1 VSALDGPVP
10 VGIFDDLC
18 AAVSPVADRFLANRF
33 QLYLVG
39 GVVRDRLLGV
49 DRTPDLDLTTD
60 APPERIR
67 ELVDGVADTVW
78 LQGERFGTVGI
89 RLGDLTM
96 EITTHRSEAY
106 MGDSRKPV
114 VRFSTDLYEDLARR
128 DFTVNAMAVE
138 VAERSLHDPHDGR
151 GDLGRGILRTPLSP
165 EESFSDDPLRMLRAA
180 RFVARYG
187 LVPAEGLVG
196 AARSLVG
203 RMAIVSAERIRDEFF
218 RLLEVEDPSPG
229 VHLLAE
235 IGLLDGLLPEVA
247 ALDVGERNQALEV
260 VATATDDPV
269 LRLAVLAQSAG
280 GMASRLVDL
289 RLSGTDVRRIAVLV
303 DGADQIVE
311 GSTDGSWSDE
321 EVRRLAV
328 AVGPSLDPVLEFVD
342 LVGVET
348 GDLVA
353 VVERLGSVGEFDDL
367 GPALDGD
374 AVMILLDLSAG
385 PEVGE
390 ALSWL
395 VDLRLREGRVAPDEA
410 ATRLVDWWSNRAAG

>member
-1 VSALDGPVP
+1 MSALEGPVP
-10 VGIFDDLC
+10 AGIFDSLC
-18 AAVSPVADRFLANRF
+18 DAVSPVADRFLANGFRF
-33 QLYLVG
+33 YLVG

-67 ELVDGVADTVW
+67 ELVDGVADAVW
-78 LQGERFGTVGI
+78 LQGERFGTVGL

-96 EITTHRSEAY
+96 EITTHRAEAY

-114 VRFSTDLYEDLARR
+114 VRFSTDLHEDLARR

-138 VAERSLHDPHDGR
+138 VAERSLHDPYDGR
-151 GDLGRGILRTPLSP
+151 ADLGRGILRTPLPP
-165 EESFSDDPLRMLRAA
+165 EESFFDDPLRMLRAA

-196 AARSLVG
+196 AARSLTG

-218 RLLEVEDPSPG
+218 RLLEVEDPSTG
-229 VHLLAE
+229 IHLLEE

-247 ALDVGERNQALEV
+247 ALDAGVRNQALEV
-260 VATATDDPV
+260 VAVATNDPV
-269 LRLAVLAQSAG
+269 LRLAVLARSAG

-289 RLSGTDVRRIAVLV
+289 RLSGTDARRIAALV
-303 DGADQIVE
+303 DGADQIAE
-311 GSTDGSWSDE
+311 DSANGPWSDE
-321 EVRRLAV
+321 QVRRLAV
-328 AVGPSLDPVLEFVD
+328 AVGLPLNLVLDFTNLI
-342 LVGVET
+342 GVET
-348 GDLVA
+348 GDLMA
-353 VVERLGSVGEFDDL
+353 VVERLESAGEFGDL
-367 GPALDGD
+367 GPALGGD
-374 AVMILLDLSAG
+374 AVMALLDLSAG

-395 VDLRLREGRVAPDEA
+395 VDLRLREGRIAPDEA
-410 ATRLVDWWSNRAAG
+410 ATRLADWWSSRAAG

>member
-1 VSALDGPVP
+1 MSALDGPVP

-18 AAVSPVADRFLANRF
+18 VVVSPVADRFLANRF

-247 ALDVGERNQALEV
+247 ALDVGERNRALEV

>member
-1 VSALDGPVP
+1 MSALDGPVP

-18 AAVSPVADRFLANRF
+18 AAVSPVADRFLANGFRF
-33 QLYLVG
+33 YLVG

-96 EITTHRSEAY
+96 EITTHRAEAY

-114 VRFSTDLYEDLARR
+114 VRFSTDLHEDLVRR

-138 VAERSLHDPHDGR
+138 VVERTLHDPYDGR
-151 GDLGRGILRTPLSP
+151 ADLGRGILKTPLPP

-180 RFVARYG
+180 RFVARYA

-196 AARSLVG
+196 AAQSLVG
-203 RMAIVSAERIRDEFF
+203 RMAIVSAERIRDELF
-218 RLLEVEDPSPG
+218 RLLEVEDPSTG
-229 VHLLAE
+229 VHLLEE
-235 IGLLDGLLPEVA
+235 IGLLDVLLPEVA
-247 ALDVGERNQALEV
+247 ALGAGVRNRALEV

-289 RLSGTDVRRIAVLV
+289 RLSGTDIRRIAVLV
-303 DGADQIVE
+303 DGADRIVE
-311 GSTDGSWSDE
+311 GSTDGPWSDE
-321 EVRRLAV
+321 QVRRLAV
-328 AVGPSLDPVLEFVD
+328 AVGPSLDPVLDFVD

-353 VVERLGSVGEFDDL
+353 VVERLGLVGELDDL

-374 AVMILLDLSAG
+374 AIMVLLDLPAG

-410 ATRLVDWWSNRAAG
+410 ATRLADWLSSRAAG

>member
-1 VSALDGPVP
+1 MSALDGPVP

-247 ALDVGERNQALEV
+247 ALDVGERNRALEV

-328 AVGPSLDPVLEFVD
+328 AVGPSLDPVLDFVD

-367 GPALDGD
+367 GPTLDGD
-374 AVMILLDLSAG
+374 AVMVLLDLSAG

-395 VDLRLREGRVAPDEA
+395 VALRLTEGRVAPDEA
-410 ATRLVDWWSNRAAG
+410 ATRLADWWSSRAAG

>member
-1 VSALDGPVP
+1 M
-10 VGIFDDLC
+10 
-18 AAVSPVADRFLANRF
+18 
-33 QLYLVG
+33 
-39 GVVRDRLLGV
+39 RDRLLGV
-49 DRTPDLDLTTD
+49 DRTPDLDLPTD

-96 EITTHRSEAY
+96 EITTHRAEAY

-114 VRFSTDLYEDLARR
+114 VRFSTDLHEDLVRR

-138 VAERSLHDPHDGR
+138 VVERTLHDPYDGR
-151 GDLGRGILRTPLSP
+151 ADLERGILKTPLPP
-165 EESFSDDPLRMLRAA
+165 EEAFSDDPLRMLRAA
-180 RFVARYG
+180 RFVARYA

-196 AARSLVG
+196 AAQSLVG
-203 RMAIVSAERIRDEFF
+203 RMAIVSAERIRDELF
-218 RLLEVEDPSPG
+218 RLLEVEDPSTG
-229 VHLLAE
+229 VHLLEE
-235 IGLLDGLLPEVA
+235 IGLLDVLLPEVA
-247 ALDVGERNQALEV
+247 ALGAGVRNRALEV

-328 AVGPSLDPVLEFVD
+328 AVGPSLDPVLDFVD
-342 LVGVET
+342 LIGVET

-353 VVERLGSVGEFDDL
+353 VVERLVSVGEFDDL

-374 AVMILLDLSAG
+374 AVMVLLDLSAG

-410 ATRLVDWWSNRAAG
+410 ATRLADWWSTRAAG

>member
-1 VSALDGPVP
+1 MSALDGPVP

-247 ALDVGERNQALEV
+247 ALDVGERNRALEV

-410 ATRLVDWWSNRAAG
+410 AARLVDWWSNRAAG

>member
-1 VSALDGPVP
+1 MSALDGPVP

-18 AAVSPVADRFLANRF
+18 VAVSSVADRFLANRF

>member
-10 VGIFDDLC
+10 AGIFDDLC
-18 AAVSPVADRFLANRF
+18 AAVSPVADRFLANGFR
-33 QLYLVG
+33 LYLVG

-49 DRTPDLDLTTD
+49 DSTPDFDLTTD

-67 ELVDGVADTVW
+67 ELIDGVADAVW

-96 EITTHRSEAY
+96 EITTHRAEAY

-128 DFTVNAMAVE
+128 DFTVNAIAVE

-151 GDLGRGILRTPLSP
+151 ADLRRGILRTPLSP
-165 EESFSDDPLRMLRAA
+165 EESFSEDPLRMLRAA

-218 RLLEVEDPSPG
+218 RLLEVEDPSIG
-229 VHLLAE
+229 VHLLEE

-247 ALDVGERNQALEV
+247 ALDAGVRNRALEA

-289 RLSGTDVRRIAVLV
+289 RLSGTDARRIAALV
-303 DGADQIVE
+303 DGADRIAE
-311 GSTDGSWSDE
+311 GSADGSWSDE

-328 AVGPSLDPVLEFVD
+328 AVGPSLDPVLDFVG

-353 VVERLGSVGEFDDL
+353 VAERLGSVGEFDDL
-367 GPALDGD
+367 GPTLDGD
-374 AVMILLDLSAG
+374 AVMVLLDLSAG

-410 ATRLVDWWSNRAAG
+410 ATRLTDWWSSRAAG

>member
-1 VSALDGPVP
+1 MSALDGPVP

-18 AAVSPVADRFLANRF
+18 AAVSPVADRFLANGFRF
-33 QLYLVG
+33 YLVG

-96 EITTHRSEAY
+96 EITTHRAEAY

-114 VRFSTDLYEDLARR
+114 VRFSTDLHEDLVRR

-138 VAERSLHDPHDGR
+138 VVERTLHDPYDGR
-151 GDLGRGILRTPLSP
+151 GDLGRGILKTPLPP

-196 AARSLVG
+196 AAQSLVG
-203 RMAIVSAERIRDEFF
+203 RMAIVSAERIRDELF
-218 RLLEVEDPSPG
+218 RLLEVEDPSTG
-229 VHLLAE
+229 VHLLEE
-235 IGLLDGLLPEVA
+235 IGLLDVLLPEVA
-247 ALDVGERNQALEV
+247 ALGAGVRNRALEV

-289 RLSGTDVRRIAVLV
+289 RLSGTDIRRIAVLV
-303 DGADQIVE
+303 DGADRIVE
-311 GSTDGSWSDE
+311 GSTDGPWSDE
-321 EVRRLAV
+321 QVRRLAV
-328 AVGPSLDPVLEFVD
+328 AVGPSLDPVLDFVD

-353 VVERLGSVGEFDDL
+353 VVERLGLVGELDDL

-374 AVMILLDLSAG
+374 AIMVLLDLPAG

-410 ATRLVDWWSNRAAG
+410 ATRLADWWSSRAAG

>member
-18 AAVSPVADRFLANRF
+18 AAVSPVADRFLANGFR
-33 QLYLVG
+33 LYLVG

-49 DRTPDLDLTTD
+49 NRTPDLDLTTD
-60 APPERIR
+60 APPDRIR
-67 ELVDGVADTVW
+67 ELVDGVADAVW
-78 LQGERFGTVGI
+78 FQGERFGTVGM
-89 RLGDLTM
+89 RLGDMTM
-96 EITTHRSEAY
+96 EITTHRAEAY

-128 DFTVNAMAVE
+128 DFTVNAIAVE

-151 GDLGRGILRTPLSP
+151 ADLRRGILRTPLSP

-218 RLLEVEDPSPG
+218 RLLEVEDPSIG
-229 VHLLAE
+229 VHLLEE

-247 ALDVGERNQALEV
+247 ALDAGVRNRALEA

-269 LRLAVLAQSAG
+269 LRLAVLAQSVG

-289 RLSGTDVRRIAVLV
+289 RLSGTDARRIAALV
-303 DGADQIVE
+303 DGADRIAE
-311 GSTDGSWSDE
+311 GSADGSWSDE

-328 AVGPSLDPVLEFVD
+328 AVGPSLDPVLDFVG

-374 AVMILLDLSAG
+374 AVMVLLDLSAG

-410 ATRLVDWWSNRAAG
+410 ATRLTDWWSSRAAG

>member
-1 VSALDGPVP
+1 MSALDGPVP
-10 VGIFDDLC
+10 AGIFDDLC
-18 AAVSPVADRFLANRF
+18 AAVSPVADRFLANGFR
-33 QLYLVG
+33 LYLVG

-49 DRTPDLDLTTD
+49 DSTPDFDLTTD

-67 ELVDGVADTVW
+67 ELIDGVADAVW

-96 EITTHRSEAY
+96 EITTHRAEAY

-128 DFTVNAMAVE
+128 DFTVNAIAVE

-151 GDLGRGILRTPLSP
+151 ADLRRGILRTPLSP
-165 EESFSDDPLRMLRAA
+165 EESCSEDPLRMLRAA
-180 RFVARYG
+180 RCVARYG

-218 RLLEVEDPSPG
+218 RLLEVEDPSIG
-229 VHLLAE
+229 VHLLEE

-247 ALDVGERNQALEV
+247 ALDAGVRNRALEA

-269 LRLAVLAQSAG
+269 LRLAVLAQSVG

-289 RLSGTDVRRIAVLV
+289 RLSGTDARRIAALV
-303 DGADQIVE
+303 DGADRIAE
-311 GSTDGSWSDE
+311 GSADGSWSDE

-328 AVGPSLDPVLEFVD
+328 AVGPSLDPVLDFVG

-353 VVERLGSVGEFDDL
+353 VAERLGSVGEFDDL
-367 GPALDGD
+367 GPTLDGD
-374 AVMILLDLSAG
+374 AVMVLLDLSAG

-410 ATRLVDWWSNRAAG
+410 ATRLTDWWSSRAAG

>member
-18 AAVSPVADRFLANRF
+18 VAVSSVADRFLANRF

-247 ALDVGERNQALEV
+247 ALDVGERNRALEV

-328 AVGPSLDPVLEFVD
+328 AVGPSLDPVLDFVD

-374 AVMILLDLSAG
+374 AVMVLLDLSAG

-410 ATRLVDWWSNRAAG
+410 AARLVDWWSNRAAG

>member
-1 VSALDGPVP
+1 MSALDGPVP

-18 AAVSPVADRFLANRF
+18 AVVSPVADRFLANRF

-247 ALDVGERNQALEV
+247 ALDVGERNRALEV
-260 VATATDDPV
+260 VATATDDPI

-328 AVGPSLDPVLEFVD
+328 AVGPSLDPVLDFVD

-374 AVMILLDLSAG
+374 AVMVLLDLSAG

>member
-1 VSALDGPVP
+1 MSALDGPVP

-18 AAVSPVADRFLANRF
+18 AAVSSVADRFLANRF

-247 ALDVGERNQALEV
+247 ALDVGERNRALEV

>member
-1 VSALDGPVP
+1 MSALDGPVP

-18 AAVSPVADRFLANRF
+18 VAVSSVADRFLANRF

-247 ALDVGERNQALEV
+247 ALDVGERNRALEV

>member
-18 AAVSPVADRFLANRF
+18 AVVSPVADRFLANRF

-247 ALDVGERNQALEV
+247 ALDVGERNRALEV

-328 AVGPSLDPVLEFVD
+328 AVGPSLDPVLDFVD

-374 AVMILLDLSAG
+374 AVMVLLDLSAG

-410 ATRLVDWWSNRAAG
+410 AARLVDWWSNRAAG

>member
-1 VSALDGPVP
+1 MSALDGPVP

-18 AAVSPVADRFLANRF
+18 AVVSPVADRFLANRF

-247 ALDVGERNQALEV
+247 ALDVGERNRALEV

-303 DGADQIVE
+303 DGADRIVE
-311 GSTDGSWSDE
+311 GSTDGPWSDE
-321 EVRRLAV
+321 QVRRLAV
-328 AVGPSLDPVLEFVD
+328 AVGPSLDPVLDFVD

-353 VVERLGSVGEFDDL
+353 VVERLGLVGELDDL

-374 AVMILLDLSAG
+374 AIMVLLDLPAG

-410 ATRLVDWWSNRAAG
+410 ATRLADWWSSRAAG

>member
-1 VSALDGPVP
+1 MSALDGPVP

-18 AAVSPVADRFLANRF
+18 AVVSPVADRFLANRF

-247 ALDVGERNQALEV
+247 ALDVGERNRALEV

>member
-1 VSALDGPVP
+1 MSALDGPVP

-18 AAVSPVADRFLANRF
+18 AVVSPVADRFLANRF

-138 VAERSLHDPHDGR
+138 VAERRLHDPHDGR

-196 AARSLVG
+196 AAQSLVG
-203 RMAIVSAERIRDEFF
+203 RMAIVSAERIRDELF
-218 RLLEVEDPSPG
+218 RLLEVEDPSTG
-229 VHLLAE
+229 VHLLEE
-235 IGLLDGLLPEVA
+235 IGLLDVLLPEVA
-247 ALDVGERNQALEV
+247 ALGAGVRNRALEV

-289 RLSGTDVRRIAVLV
+289 RLSGTDTRRIAALV
-303 DGADQIVE
+303 DGADRIAE
-311 GSTDGSWSDE
+311 GSADGSWSDE

-328 AVGPSLDPVLEFVD
+328 AVGPSLDPVLDFVD

-353 VVERLGSVGEFDDL
+353 VVERLGLVGELDDL

-374 AVMILLDLSAG
+374 AIMVLLDLPAG

>member
-10 VGIFDDLC
+10 AGIFDDLC
-18 AAVSPVADRFLANRF
+18 AAVSPVADRFLANGFR
-33 QLYLVG
+33 LYLVG

-49 DRTPDLDLTTD
+49 DSTPDFDLTTD

-67 ELVDGVADTVW
+67 ELIDGVADAVW

-96 EITTHRSEAY
+96 EITTHRAEAY

-128 DFTVNAMAVE
+128 DFTVNAIAVE

-151 GDLGRGILRTPLSP
+151 ADLRRGILRTPLSP
-165 EESFSDDPLRMLRAA
+165 EESFSEDPLRMLRAA

-218 RLLEVEDPSPG
+218 RLLEVEDPSTG
-229 VHLLAE
+229 VHLLEE

-247 ALDVGERNQALEV
+247 ALDAGVRNRALEA

-269 LRLAVLAQSAG
+269 LRLAVLAQSVG

-289 RLSGTDVRRIAVLV
+289 RLSGTDARRIAALV
-303 DGADQIVE
+303 DGADRIAE
-311 GSTDGSWSDE
+311 GSADGSWSDE

-328 AVGPSLDPVLEFVD
+328 AVGPSLDPVLDFVG

-353 VVERLGSVGEFDDL
+353 VAERLGSVGEFDDL
-367 GPALDGD
+367 GPTLDGD
-374 AVMILLDLSAG
+374 AVMVLLDLSAG

-410 ATRLVDWWSNRAAG
+410 ATRLTDWWSSRAAG

>member
-1 VSALDGPVP
+1 MSALDGPVP

-247 ALDVGERNQALEV
+247 ALDVGERNRALEV

-328 AVGPSLDPVLEFVD
+328 AVGPSLDPVLDFVD

-374 AVMILLDLSAG
+374 AVMVLLDLSAG

-410 ATRLVDWWSNRAAG
+410 ATRLVDWWSNRAVG

>member
-1 VSALDGPVP
+1 MSALDGPVP

-247 ALDVGERNQALEV
+247 ALDVGERNRALEV

-303 DGADQIVE
+303 DGADRIVE
-311 GSTDGSWSDE
+311 GSADGSWSDE

-328 AVGPSLDPVLEFVD
+328 AVGPSLDPVLDFVD

-374 AVMILLDLSAG
+374 AVMVLLDLSAG

>member
-10 VGIFDDLC
+10 AGIFDDLC
-18 AAVSPVADRFLANRF
+18 AAVSPVADRFLANGFR
-33 QLYLVG
+33 LYLVG

-49 DRTPDLDLTTD
+49 DSTPDLDLTTD

-67 ELVDGVADTVW
+67 ELIDGVADAVW

-96 EITTHRSEAY
+96 EITTHRAEAY

-114 VRFSTDLYEDLARR
+114 VQFSTDLYEDLARR
-128 DFTVNAMAVE
+128 DFTVNAIAVE

-151 GDLGRGILRTPLSP
+151 ADLRRGILRTPLSP
-165 EESFSDDPLRMLRAA
+165 EESFSEDPLRMLRAA

-218 RLLEVEDPSPG
+218 RLLEVEDPSIG
-229 VHLLAE
+229 VHLLEE

-247 ALDVGERNQALEV
+247 ALDAGVRNRALEA

-269 LRLAVLAQSAG
+269 LRLAVLAQSVG

-289 RLSGTDVRRIAVLV
+289 RLSGTDARRIAALV
-303 DGADQIVE
+303 DGADRIAE
-311 GSTDGSWSDE
+311 GSADGSWSDE

-328 AVGPSLDPVLEFVD
+328 AVGPSLDPVLDFVG

-353 VVERLGSVGEFDDL
+353 VAERLGSVGEFDDL
-367 GPALDGD
+367 GPTLDGD
-374 AVMILLDLSAG
+374 AVMVLLDLSAG

-410 ATRLVDWWSNRAAG
+410 ATRLTDWWSSRAAG

>member
-1 VSALDGPVP
+1 MSALDGPVP

-18 AAVSPVADRFLANRF
+18 TAVSPVADRFLANRF

-247 ALDVGERNQALEV
+247 ALDVGERNRALEV

-410 ATRLVDWWSNRAAG
+410 ATRLVDWWSNRAAD

>member
-1 VSALDGPVP
+1 MSALDGPVP

-18 AAVSPVADRFLANRF
+18 AVVSPVADRFLANRF

-60 APPERIR
+60 ASPQRIR

-138 VAERSLHDPHDGR
+138 VAERTLHDPHDGR

>member
-10 VGIFDDLC
+10 ADIFDDLC
-18 AAVSPVADRFLANRF
+18 AAVSPVADRFLANGFR
-33 QLYLVG
+33 LYLVG

-49 DRTPDLDLTTD
+49 DSTPDFDLTTD

-67 ELVDGVADTVW
+67 ELIDGVADAVW

-96 EITTHRSEAY
+96 EITTHRAEAY

-128 DFTVNAMAVE
+128 DFTVNAIAVE

-151 GDLGRGILRTPLSP
+151 ADLRRGILRTPLSP

-218 RLLEVEDPSPG
+218 RLLEVEDPSIG
-229 VHLLAE
+229 VHLLEE

-247 ALDVGERNQALEV
+247 ALDAGVRNRALEA

-269 LRLAVLAQSAG
+269 LRLAVLAQSVG

-289 RLSGTDVRRIAVLV
+289 RLSGTDARRIAALV
-303 DGADQIVE
+303 DGADRIAE
-311 GSTDGSWSDE
+311 GSADGSWSDE

-328 AVGPSLDPVLEFVD
+328 AVGPSLDPVLDFVG

-353 VVERLGSVGEFDDL
+353 VAERLGSVGEFDDL
-367 GPALDGD
+367 GPTLDGD
-374 AVMILLDLSAG
+374 AVMVLLDLSAG

-410 ATRLVDWWSNRAAG
+410 ATRLTDWWSSRAAG

>member
-1 VSALDGPVP
+1 MSALDGPVP
-10 VGIFDDLC
+10 AGIFDDLC
-18 AAVSPVADRFLANRF
+18 AAVSPVADRFLANGFR
-33 QLYLVG
+33 LYLVG

-49 DRTPDLDLTTD
+49 DSTPDFDLTTD

-67 ELVDGVADTVW
+67 ELIDGVADAVW

-96 EITTHRSEAY
+96 EITTHRAEAY

-128 DFTVNAMAVE
+128 DFTVNAIAVE

-151 GDLGRGILRTPLSP
+151 ADLRRGILRTPLSP

-218 RLLEVEDPSPG
+218 RLLEVEDPSIG
-229 VHLLAE
+229 VHLLEE

-247 ALDVGERNQALEV
+247 ALDAGVRNRALEA

-269 LRLAVLAQSAG
+269 LRLAVLAQSVG

-289 RLSGTDVRRIAVLV
+289 RLSGTDARRIAALV
-303 DGADQIVE
+303 DGADRIAE
-311 GSTDGSWSDE
+311 GSADGSWSDE

-328 AVGPSLDPVLEFVD
+328 AVGPSLNPVLDFVA

-367 GPALDGD
+367 GPTLDGD
-374 AVMILLDLSAG
+374 AVMVLLDLSAG

-410 ATRLVDWWSNRAAG
+410 ATRLTDWWSSRAAG

>member
-1 VSALDGPVP
+1 MSALDGPVP

-18 AAVSPVADRFLANRF
+18 TAVSPVADRFLANRF

-247 ALDVGERNQALEV
+247 ALDVGERNRALEV

-303 DGADQIVE
+303 DGADRIVE
-311 GSTDGSWSDE
+311 GSADGPWSDE
-321 EVRRLAV
+321 QVRRLAV
-328 AVGPSLDPVLEFVD
+328 AVGPSLDPVLDFVD

-374 AVMILLDLSAG
+374 AVMVLLDLSAG

-410 ATRLVDWWSNRAAG
+410 ATRLADWWSSRAAG

>member
-1 VSALDGPVP
+1 MSALDGPVP

-18 AAVSPVADRFLANRF
+18 AVVSPVADRFLANRF

-328 AVGPSLDPVLEFVD
+328 AVGPSLDPVLDFVD

>member
-1 VSALDGPVP
+1 MSALDGPVP

-247 ALDVGERNQALEV
+247 ALDVGERNRALEV

-303 DGADQIVE
+303 DGADRIVE
-311 GSTDGSWSDE
+311 GSADGSWSDE

-328 AVGPSLDPVLEFVD
+328 AVGPSLDPVLDFVD

-353 VVERLGSVGEFDDL
+353 VVERLVSVGEFDDL

-374 AVMILLDLSAG
+374 AVMVLLDLSAG

>member
-1 VSALDGPVP
+1 MSALDGPVP

-18 AAVSPVADRFLANRF
+18 AAVSPVADRFLANGFR
-33 QLYLVG
+33 LYLVG

-49 DRTPDLDLTTD
+49 NRTPDLDLTTD
-60 APPERIR
+60 APPDRIR
-67 ELVDGVADTVW
+67 ELVDGVADAVW
-78 LQGERFGTVGI
+78 FQGERFGTVGM
-89 RLGDLTM
+89 RLGDMTM
-96 EITTHRSEAY
+96 EITTHRAEAY

-128 DFTVNAMAVE
+128 DFTVNAIAVE

-151 GDLGRGILRTPLSP
+151 ADLRRGILRTPLSP
-165 EESFSDDPLRMLRAA
+165 EESFSEDPLRMLRAA

-218 RLLEVEDPSPG
+218 RLLEVEDPSTG
-229 VHLLAE
+229 VHLLEE

-247 ALDVGERNQALEV
+247 ALDAGVRNRALEA

-269 LRLAVLAQSAG
+269 LRLAVLAQSVG

-289 RLSGTDVRRIAVLV
+289 RLSGTDARRIAALV
-303 DGADQIVE
+303 DGADRIAE
-311 GSTDGSWSDE
+311 GSADGSWSDE

-328 AVGPSLDPVLEFVD
+328 AVGPSLNPVLDFVA

-374 AVMILLDLSAG
+374 AVMVLLDLSAG

-395 VDLRLREGRVAPDEA
+395 VDLRLTEGRVAPDEA
-410 ATRLVDWWSNRAAG
+410 ATRLADWWSSRAAG

>member
-1 VSALDGPVP
+1 
-10 VGIFDDLC
+10 
-18 AAVSPVADRFLANRF
+18 
-33 QLYLVG
+33 LYLVG

-49 DRTPDLDLTTD
+49 DSTPDFDLTTD

-67 ELVDGVADTVW
+67 ELIDGVADAVW

-96 EITTHRSEAY
+96 EITTHRAEAY

-128 DFTVNAMAVE
+128 DFTVNAIAVE

-151 GDLGRGILRTPLSP
+151 ADLRRGILRTPLSP
-165 EESFSDDPLRMLRAA
+165 EESFSEDPLRMLRAA

-218 RLLEVEDPSPG
+218 RLLEVEDPSIG
-229 VHLLAE
+229 VHLLEE

-247 ALDVGERNQALEV
+247 ALDAGVRNRALEA

-269 LRLAVLAQSAG
+269 LRLAVLAQSVG

-289 RLSGTDVRRIAVLV
+289 RLSGTDARRIAALV
-303 DGADQIVE
+303 DGADRIAE
-311 GSTDGSWSDE
+311 GSADGSWSDE

-328 AVGPSLDPVLEFVD
+328 AVGPSLDPVLDFVG

-353 VVERLGSVGEFDDL
+353 VAERLGSVGEFDDL
-367 GPALDGD
+367 GPTLDGD
-374 AVMILLDLSAG
+374 AVMVLLDLSAG

-410 ATRLVDWWSNRAAG
+410 ATRLTDWWSSRAAG

>member
-1 VSALDGPVP
+1 MSALDGPVP

-18 AAVSPVADRFLANRF
+18 AAVSPVADRFLANGFRF
-33 QLYLVG
+33 YLVG

-49 DRTPDLDLTTD
+49 DRTPDLALTTD

-96 EITTHRSEAY
+96 EITTHRAEAY

-114 VRFSTDLYEDLARR
+114 VRFSTDLHEDLVRR

-138 VAERSLHDPHDGR
+138 VVERTLHDPYDGR
-151 GDLGRGILRTPLSP
+151 ADLGRGILKTPLPP

-180 RFVARYG
+180 RFVARYA

-196 AARSLVG
+196 AAQSLVG
-203 RMAIVSAERIRDEFF
+203 RMAIVSAERIRDELF
-218 RLLEVEDPSPG
+218 RLLEVEDPSTG
-229 VHLLAE
+229 VHLLEE
-235 IGLLDGLLPEVA
+235 IGLLDVLLPEVA
-247 ALDVGERNQALEV
+247 ALGAGVRNRALEV

-289 RLSGTDVRRIAVLV
+289 RLSGTDIRRIAVLV
-303 DGADQIVE
+303 DGADRIVE
-311 GSTDGSWSDE
+311 GSTDGPWSDE
-321 EVRRLAV
+321 QVRRLAV
-328 AVGPSLDPVLEFVD
+328 AVGPSLDPVLDFVD
-342 LVGVET
+342 LIGVET

-353 VVERLGSVGEFDDL
+353 VVERLVSVGEFDDL

-374 AVMILLDLSAG
+374 AVMVLLDLSAG

-410 ATRLVDWWSNRAAG
+410 ATRLADWWTTRAAG

>member
-1 VSALDGPVP
+1 MSALDGPVP

-18 AAVSPVADRFLANRF
+18 TAVSPVADRFLANRF

-89 RLGDLTM
+89 RLGDLAM

-247 ALDVGERNQALEV
+247 ALDVGERNRALEV
-260 VATATDDPV
+260 VAAATDDPV

-303 DGADQIVE
+303 DGADRIVE
-311 GSTDGSWSDE
+311 GSADGSWSDE

-328 AVGPSLDPVLEFVD
+328 AVGPSLDPVLDFVD
-342 LVGVET
+342 LVGVEA

-353 VVERLGSVGEFDDL
+353 VVERLVSVGEFDDL

-374 AVMILLDLSAG
+374 AVMVLLDLSAG

-410 ATRLVDWWSNRAAG
+410 AARLVDWWSNRAAG

>member
-1 VSALDGPVP
+1 MSALDGPVP
-10 VGIFDDLC
+10 AGIFDDLC
-18 AAVSPVADRFLANRF
+18 AAVSPVADRFLANGFR
-33 QLYLVG
+33 LYLVG

-49 DRTPDLDLTTD
+49 DSTPDFDLTTD

-67 ELVDGVADTVW
+67 ELIDGVADAVW

-96 EITTHRSEAY
+96 EITTHRAEAY

-128 DFTVNAMAVE
+128 DFTVNAIAVE

-151 GDLGRGILRTPLSP
+151 ADLRRGILRTPLSP
-165 EESFSDDPLRMLRAA
+165 EESFSEDPLRMLRAA

-218 RLLEVEDPSPG
+218 RLLEVEDPSIG
-229 VHLLAE
+229 VHLLEE

-247 ALDVGERNQALEV
+247 ALDAGVRNRALEA

-269 LRLAVLAQSAG
+269 LRLAVLAQSVG

-289 RLSGTDVRRIAVLV
+289 RLSGTDARRIAALV
-303 DGADQIVE
+303 DGADRIAG
-311 GSTDGSWSDE
+311 GSADGSWSDE

-328 AVGPSLDPVLEFVD
+328 AVGPSLDPVLDFVG

-353 VVERLGSVGEFDDL
+353 VAERLGSVGEFDDL
-367 GPALDGD
+367 GPTLDGD
-374 AVMILLDLSAG
+374 AVMVLLDLSAG

-410 ATRLVDWWSNRAAG
+410 ATRLTDWWSSRAAG

>member
-1 VSALDGPVP
+1 MSALDGPVP

-247 ALDVGERNQALEV
+247 ALDVGERNRALEV

-328 AVGPSLDPVLEFVD
+328 AVGPSLDPVLDFVD

-374 AVMILLDLSAG
+374 AVMVLLDLSAG

>member
-1 VSALDGPVP
+1 
-10 VGIFDDLC
+10 
-18 AAVSPVADRFLANRF
+18 
-33 QLYLVG
+33 LYLVG

-247 ALDVGERNQALEV
+247 ALDVGERNRALEV

-374 AVMILLDLSAG
+374 AVMVLLDLSAG

>member
-1 VSALDGPVP
+1 MSALDGPVP

-18 AAVSPVADRFLANRF
+18 VAVSSVADRFLANRF

-247 ALDVGERNQALEV
+247 ALDVGERNRALEV

-328 AVGPSLDPVLEFVD
+328 AVGPSLDPVLDFVD

-374 AVMILLDLSAG
+374 AVMVLLDLSAG

-410 ATRLVDWWSNRAAG
+410 AARLVDWWSNRAAG